1 MKILRKWEVFKT
13 IIGANEDFNK
23 GIEIGINLFLPEDLY
38 SILRESNGQKK
49 DTSPIFGE
57 FVRGVLGTQNIYYRF
72 LSLQEIL
79 ETINEMKNVD
89 KIESIN
95 LIPFAKYSIVF
106 NGEINTHIF
115 SIDKNSRIIYKI
127 YFFYW
132 EKFIRHKEFRS
143 EKITE
148 NLEEFIDNQILWYKE
163 GYFKRPRLY

>member
-23 GIEIGINLFLPEDLY
+23 GIEIGINFFLPEDLY

-95 LIPFAKYSIVF
+95 LIPFAKYSVVF

-115 SIDKNSRIIYKI
+115 SIDKNSRIIYKT

-132 EKFIRHKEFRS
+132 EKFIRHKEFR
-143 EKITE
+143 
-148 NLEEFIDNQILWYKE
+148 
-163 GYFKRPRLY
+163 

>member
-13 IIGANEDFNK
+13 IIGSNEDFNK
-23 GIEIGINLFLPEDLY
+23 GIEISINLFLPEDLY

-49 DTSPIFGE
+49 GTSPIFGE

-95 LIPFAKYSIVF
+95 LIPFAKYSVVF

-115 SIDKNSRIIYKI
+115 SIDKNSRIVYKT

-148 NLEEFIDNQILWYKE
+148 NLE
-163 GYFKRPRLY
+163 

>member
-23 GIEIGINLFLPEDLY
+23 GIEISINLFLPEDLY

-57 FVRGVLGTQNIYYRF
+57 FVRGVLGTQNIYYKF

-95 LIPFAKYSIVF
+95 LIPFAKYSVVF
-106 NGEINTHIF
+106 NGEINTQIF
-115 SIDKNSRIIYKI
+115 SIDKNSRIIYKT
-127 YFFYW
+127 YFFLLG
-132 EKFIRHKEFRS
+132 
-143 EKITE
+143 KI
-148 NLEEFIDNQILWYKE
+148 Y
-163 GYFKRPRLY
+163 

>member
-23 GIEIGINLFLPEDLY
+23 GIEISINLFLPEDLY

-57 FVRGVLGTQNIYYRF
+57 FVRGVLRTQNIYYRF

-95 LIPFAKYSIVF
+95 LIPFAKYSVVF

-115 SIDKNSRIIYKI
+115 SIDKNSRIIYKT

-132 EKFIRHKEFRS
+132 EKFIRHKEFQS
-143 EKITE
+143 EKIAE

-163 GYFKRPRLY
+163 GYFKRSRLY

>member
-23 GIEIGINLFLPEDLY
+23 GIEISINLSLPEDLH

-95 LIPFAKYSIVF
+95 LIPFAKYSVVF

-115 SIDKNSRIIYKI
+115 SIDKNSRIIYKT
-127 YFFYW
+127 YFFIG
-132 EKFIRHKEFRS
+132 KNLLDIKSFDQKKLL
-143 EKITE
+143 KIWKS
-148 NLEEFIDNQILWYKE
+148 L
-163 GYFKRPRLY
+163 